1 MKRYKFG
8 SSHDNEIRDYDW
20 FIIDTYTDTVVEN
33 IKSTETLSNVRKRCN
48 DWNND
53 VVNSDKIL
61 PKCTRVEVID
71 TTGRAYVNWQEGNIV
86 QLMMQDDDR
95 TLKIFISS
103 KV

>member
-1 MKRYKFG
+1 MKRPDRK
-8 SSHDNEIRDYDW
+8 DYVGKGTKNRLIADLELY
-20 FIIDTYTDTVVEN
+20 IEYLEKVT
-33 IKSTETLSNVRKRCN
+33 
-48 DWNND
+48 
-53 VVNSDKIL
+53 SDKIL

-103 KV
+103 KI